1 MPCYYYKCTTCEFID
16 EYIVDVEEREQVQIC
31 DQCGG
36 LANHYPYFKFRHI
49 GPVFADAMEIEENLL
64 SPKQRAAGM
73 RIRDH
78 RDLKKWERDNK
89 LVRCSDREVDLGQQ
103 YSEDLVS
110 MQRRCIK
117 EGGRQHYYDEV
128 DKMDI
133 QETTG
138 WSDGQYSRWKT
149 MTDKAQEEASN
160 GSREPG

>member
-1 MPCYYYKCTTCEFID
+1 MPCYYYKCTTCEYID
-16 EYIVDVEEREQVQIC
+16 EYIVDVEKRSEVQIC
-31 DQCGG
+31 DECGG

-49 GPVFADAMEIEENLL
+49 GPVFSDAMDLEEQIL
-64 SPKQRAAGM
+64 SRKEREQGV

-89 LVRCSDREVDLGQQ
+89 LVRCSDKEVAQGEE
-103 YSEDLVS
+103 YSEDIMS
-110 MQRRCIK
+110 MQKRCITK
-117 EGGRQHYYDEV
+117 GGRQHYYDEI

-149 MTDKAQEEASN
+149 MTDKAQSEAQS
-160 GSREPG
+160 GDTELG